1 MADVA
6 SALLSFPPDAQALS
20 SLQHVEYDR
29 QIRSYI
35 NVLQSIPLA
44 TLAKAAGIQNDLLEL
59 LDPSIN
65 SLAYIYVLTAQIHAS
80 SVKSTKIPDAHRP
93 DGPFWL
99 KLSDFL
105 VTCDPIQMRY
115 AGELWRRLLEYIERI
130 TRFFRAPLA
139 GIPLICAALLRL
151 DPMTGTLTSNHLNYI
166 RLCLEARMYRHA
178 LPILDNP
185 ISGFPTAPVS
195 GATNAVPCADHSV
208 SSAWITSRSGHSDK
222 IEISHVQ
229 EYFLLGAMIY
239 LGLEKYPQARLFLE
253 HVLTSPAQGVA
264 SGMMVEA
271 YRKWLLVGC
280 LIEGKTPESPRTVN
294 SSALKVLRS
303 TSKPYETVVEI
314 FQNRDMP
321 RLQADVD
328 AGAELWRND
337 GNLGLIRTLLRAL
350 PRFYILNLS
359 KTYAAIPLPSVA
371 RLLNLTPSD
380 AHAYIESLIASG
392 HLNGRIDYP
401 IAPDAPAVL
410 RFFDAGAPDG
420 PLARN
425 ESQQLAALV
434 AQMAR
439 TNELAEMVK
448 AADLRLRLTREY
460 VEYNRRRKGKKG
472 GVGGGGDVGGDA
484 EMADPGLADVD
495 VGDIGDEDLM
505 GDLH

>member
-1 MADVA
+1 M
-6 SALLSFPPDAQALS
+6 
-20 SLQHVEYDR
+20 
-29 QIRSYI
+29 
-35 NVLQSIPLA
+35 
-44 TLAKAAGIQNDLLEL
+44 
-59 LDPSIN
+59 
-65 SLAYIYVLTAQIHAS
+65 
-80 SVKSTKIPDAHRP
+80 
-93 DGPFWL
+93 
-99 KLSDFL
+99 
-105 VTCDPIQMRY
+105 
-115 AGELWRRLLEYIERI
+115 
-130 TRFFRAPLA
+130 
-139 GIPLICAALLRL
+139 LRL
-151 DPMTGTLTSNHLNYI
+151 DPTTGTLTSNHLNYI

-208 SSAWITSRSGHSDK
+208 SSAWITSRSSHSDK

-239 LGLEKYPQARLFLE
+239 IGLEKYPQARLFLE
-253 HVLTSPAQGVA
+253 HVLTSPTQGVA

-280 LIEGKTPESPRTVN
+280 LIEGKVSV
-294 SSALKVLRS
+294 S
-303 TSKPYETVVEI
+303 
-314 FQNRDMP
+314 QCG
-321 RLQADVD
+321 Q
-328 AGAELWRND
+328 AGAQSADDVADARASPDDQWLRAQSPKIHIKALRDGGRNLPEQGHAPPTGRSRRRRRTMAKRKCSLCLFQRGPDPLLLSPHLTRHLQD

-401 IAPDAPAVL
+401 TAPDAPAVL

-434 AQMAR
+434 AQTAR